1 MKRTLILV
9 TALAGFSAVPVLA
22 MAEQSTDDA
31 ALLAA
36 SSMTVETAGQNALK
50 AIPGKLMAVGL
61 NDEDG
66 RGVFEATIV
75 AADGQV
81 WMVKLDAA
89 NGDMLGMG
97 LANLMDDEGD
107 GGDQEGDSETGDEG
121 GAEQG

>member
-9 TALAGFSAVPVLA
+9 IALTGFSAVPVIA

-31 ALLAA
+31 ALLTA
-36 SSMTVETAGQNALK
+36 SIMTVETAGQNALK

-89 NGDMLGMG
+89 NGEMLGMG
-97 LANLMDDEGD
+97 LASMMDDEGD
-107 GGDQEGDSETGDEG
+107 GGDHEGDGETGDEG

>member
-9 TALAGFSAVPVLA
+9 TALTGFSAVPVIA

-50 AIPGKLMAVGL
+50 AIPGKLMAIGL

-75 AADGQV
+75 ADDGQV

-89 NGDMLGMG
+89 NGEMLGMG
-97 LANLMDDEGD
+97 LASLMDDGGD
-107 GGDQEGDSETGDEG
+107 GGDHEGDGETGDEG
-121 GAEQG
+121 GTEQG